1 LALSNPSR
9 DPYRDEQAAPLPHD
23 EGRSFTVTP
32 ESTPAGEPQRRATVE
47 WRPVERERLR
57 VSRCVARSFA
67 DVERIL
73 RVSPERALQLA
84 YGKAVDPN
92 GAVISLSPY
101 PSLPRLRVP
110 VRVESSTPVGEHHGA
125 VISIRWT
132 ATRMTH
138 LFPVMEADLSI
149 HPNGSEECK
158 LILDGQYR
166 PPLGLLG
173 LILDRL
179 VGRWVAS
186 TTARS
191 FLDRLGNCIEQ
202 TSP

>member
-1 LALSNPSR
+1 M
-9 DPYRDEQAAPLPHD
+9 
-23 EGRSFTVTP
+23 TP
-32 ESTPAGEPQRRATVE
+32 ESTPAKEPERRATVE
-47 WRPVERERLR
+47 WRPVELERLR
-57 VSRCVARSFA
+57 VSRFIARSLA
-67 DVERIL
+67 DVERVL

-84 YGKAVDPN
+84 YGKAVDTT

-101 PSLPRLRVP
+101 PSLPWLQVP

-125 VISIRWT
+125 VISVRWT

-138 LFPVMEADLSI
+138 LFPIMEADLSVD
-149 HPNGSEECK
+149 PDGSDGCK
-158 LILDGQYR
+158 LVLDGRYR

-179 VGRWVAS
+179 VGRWIAS

-191 FLDRLGNCIEQ
+191 FLDRLGDCLEH
-202 TSP
+202 TPP